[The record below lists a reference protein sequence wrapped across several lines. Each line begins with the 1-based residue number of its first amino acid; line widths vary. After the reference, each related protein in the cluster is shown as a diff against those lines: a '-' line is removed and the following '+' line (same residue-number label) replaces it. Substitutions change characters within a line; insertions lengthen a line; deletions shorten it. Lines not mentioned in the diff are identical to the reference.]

1 MQMDLQKHID
11 QVISGLSD
19 PDASVRKAAALNTGL
34 YDDKDVLDA
43 QERYFEKH
51 RFGLTLSFIGDG
63 IAALKTKSD
72 RLDDAEYAIKAVDAL
87 RPNT

>member
-1 MQMDLQKHID
+1 
-11 QVISGLSD
+11 V
-19 PDASVRKAAALNTGL
+19 
-34 YDDKDVLDA
+34 
-43 QERYFEKH
+43 RYFEKH

-87 RPNT
+87 RPNTQPAPDKKSPRPTRVLPV